1 MIVTADSV
9 AARVSN
15 RRKTGNGW
23 NTAFIGKNRN
33 TLKDGETPPEAG
45 VIYPM
50 AFLVEKDAG
59 AIVRPHFHAADQF
72 QVVTQGSGRL
82 GRHDI
87 GSIAVHY
94 TDAYSA
100 YGPIVAAGEGVSW
113 FTLRN
118 TWDPGARYMPAAR
131 EQLRAARGKYQHRET
146 TSASRAAWDETEL
159 SRLGAA
165 DRVTEMESADGL
177 GSWRFRLP
185 ASGTTVGPDPGKGGG
200 QFWVV
205 LSGSAS
211 CGGSALLPVE
221 SVVFVGPEDAAVSVA
236 AGSSGAELLCV
247 QFPRLNT
254 PRA

>member
-23 NTAFIGKNRN
+23 NTAFIGKNKN
-33 TLKDGETPPEAG
+33 TLKDGEAPPDAG

-72 QVVTQGSGRL
+72 QVVTQGSGQL

-87 GSIAVHY
+87 GTIAVHY
-94 TDAYSA
+94 TDAFSA

-131 EQLRAARGKYQHRET
+131 DQLRVARAKYQHRET
-146 TSASRAAWDETEL
+146 TSAPMAAWDEAAL
-159 SRLGAA
+159 SCLPAA
-165 DRVTEMESADGL
+165 DRITEMESADGM

-185 ASGTTVGPDPGKGGG
+185 ASGTTIGPDPGKGGG

-236 AGSSGAELLCV
+236 AGSIGAEVLCV

-254 PRA
+254 SRG

>member
-1 MIVTADSV
+1 MIVTADSA

-23 NTAFIGKNRN
+23 NTAFIGKNKN
-33 TLKDGETPPEAG
+33 TLNAGEVPPDAG

-87 GSIAVHY
+87 GTIAVHY

-131 EQLRAARGKYQHRET
+131 EQLRAARATYRHRET
-146 TSASRAAWDETEL
+146 TSAPMAAWDDVEL
-159 SRLGAA
+159 SRLAAA
-165 DRVTEMESADGL
+165 DCVTEMESADGM

-185 ASGTTVGPDPGKGGG
+185 ASGTTLGPDPGKGGG

-211 CGGSALLPVE
+211 CRGSALLPVE
-221 SVVFVGPEDAAVSVA
+221 SVVFVGPEEAAVSVA
-236 AGSSGAELLCV
+236 AGSIGAELLCV

-254 PRA
+254 SRA

>member
-9 AARVSN
+9 AARGSN

-23 NTAFIGKNRN
+23 NTAFIGKNKN
-33 TLKDGETPPEAG
+33 TLKDGETPPGAG

-50 AFLVEKDAG
+50 AFLVEKEAG

-72 QVVTQGSGRL
+72 QVVTRGSGRL

-87 GSIAVHY
+87 GTIAVHY

-118 TWDPGARYMPAAR
+118 TWDPGARYMPASR
-131 EQLRAARGKYQHRET
+131 EQLRAARAQYQHREA
-146 TSASRAAWDETEL
+146 TSAPMAAWDEVEL
-159 SRLGAA
+159 SRLAAA
-165 DRVTEMESADGL
+165 DRVTEMESADGM

-185 ASGTTVGPDPGKGGG
+185 ASSTAVGPDPGNGGG

-205 LSGSAS
+205 LSGSAAY
-211 CGGSALLPVE
+211 GDSALLPVE
-221 SVVFVGPEDAAVSVA
+221 SVVFVGPGDAAVSVA
-236 AGSSGAELLCV
+236 AGPIGAELLCV

-254 PRA
+254 LRA

>member
-9 AARVSN
+9 TARASH
-15 RRKTGNGW
+15 RRKTGSGW
-23 NTAFIGKNRN
+23 NTAFIGKNKN
-33 TLKDGETPPEAG
+33 TLKDGETPPEPG

-50 AFLVEKDAG
+50 AFLVEKDPG

-72 QVVTQGSGRL
+72 QVVTQGGGRL

-87 GSIAVHY
+87 NSVAVHY

-100 YGPIVAAGEGVSW
+100 YGPIVAACEGVSW

-118 TWDPGARYMPAAR
+118 TWDQGARYMPVAR
-131 EQLRAARGKYQHRET
+131 EQLRAARAKYQHRET
-146 TSASRAAWDETEL
+146 TTAPMAAWGEADL
-159 SRLGAA
+159 ARLAKA
-165 DRVTEMESADGL
+165 DRVTEMETADGV

-185 ASGTTVGPDPGKGGG
+185 ASGTAIGPDPGNGGG

-205 LSGSAS
+205 LSGGAS

-236 AGSSGAELLCV
+236 AGPLGAELLCV
-247 QFPRLNT
+247 QFPRLNP

>member
-9 AARVSN
+9 TTRASN

-23 NTAFIGKNRN
+23 NTAFIGRNKN
-33 TLKDGETPPEAG
+33 TLKEGETPPAAG

-50 AFLVEKDAG
+50 AFLVEKDPG
-59 AIVRPHFHAADQF
+59 AVVRPHFHAADQF
-72 QVVTQGSGRL
+72 QVVTQGGGRL

-87 GSIAVHY
+87 GTVAVHY

-100 YGPIVAAGEGVSW
+100 YGPIVAASEGVSW

-131 EQLRAARGKYQHRET
+131 EQLRAARARYQHRET
-146 TSASRAAWDETEL
+146 TAAPMAAWGEAEL
-159 SRLGAA
+159 ACLAAA
-165 DRVTEMESADGL
+165 DRVREIESADGM

-185 ASGTTVGPDPGKGGG
+185 PSGAAVGPDPGDGGG

-205 LSGSAS
+205 LSGDAS
-211 CGGSALLPVE
+211 CGGPALLPVE
-221 SVVFVGPEDAAVSVA
+221 SVVFVGPEEAAISVT
-236 AGSSGAELLCV
+236 AGPIGAELLCV
-247 QFPRLNT
+247 QFPRLNAA
-254 PRA
+254 RS